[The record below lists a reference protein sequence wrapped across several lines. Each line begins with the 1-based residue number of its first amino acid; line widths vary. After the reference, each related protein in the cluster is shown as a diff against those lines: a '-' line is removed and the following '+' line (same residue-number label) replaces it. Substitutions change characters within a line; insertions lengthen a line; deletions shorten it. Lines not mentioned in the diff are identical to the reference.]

1 MEYWQIPPPESQ
13 SYGVDDFILQENY
26 QFNEFDPE
34 WAAQTLEILDKRIVH
49 KRHHSDEHGIVYCKY
64 PMTAQN
70 SYVEF
75 LVSVPMEYVRS
86 YGKIFVG
93 LVDQNKH
100 KKENLLSKRWDS

>member
-1 MEYWQIPPPESQ
+1 MS
-13 SYGVDDFILQENY
+13 
-26 QFNEFDPE
+26 
-34 WAAQTLEILDKRIVH
+34 
-49 KRHHSDEHGIVYCKY
+49 
-64 PMTAQN
+64 AQN

>member
-1 MEYWQIPPPESQ
+1 
-13 SYGVDDFILQENY
+13 LQENY
-26 QFNEFDPE
+26 IYNEFDPE
-34 WAAQTLEILDKRIVH
+34 WAAQTLEIIGSPKRIVH

-64 PMTAQN
+64 PMTAEN

-93 LVDQNKH
+93 LVD
-100 KKENLLSKRWDS
+100 